1 MPKYWFTHVHIVSP
15 DFVKTA
21 EFFEKMFGATV
32 VDTREVPGGRTAIEL
47 DLNGSTIMVT
57 NPRDEPVMYGGAPQ
71 GGLDHFGLGT
81 DSIEAA
87 VADLKAKGVEFVR
100 DITQTRNPRVRI
112 SYFLGPENVLIEL
125 AERK

>member
-21 EFFEKMFGATV
+21 EFYEKMFGATV

-57 NPRDEPVMYGGAPQ
+57 NPRDEPVTYGTPQ

-81 DSIEAA
+81 DNIEEA
-87 VADLKAKGVEFVR
+87 VADLKAQGVEFVR
-100 DITQTRNPRVRI
+100 GITQARKPGVRLTH
-112 SYFLGPENVLIEL
+112 FLGPENVLIEL
-125 AERK
+125 MERK